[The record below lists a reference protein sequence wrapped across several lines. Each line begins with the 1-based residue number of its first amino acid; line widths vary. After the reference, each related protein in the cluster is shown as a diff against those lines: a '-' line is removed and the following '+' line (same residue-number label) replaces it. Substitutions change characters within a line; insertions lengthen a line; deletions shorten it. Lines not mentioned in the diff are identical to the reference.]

1 MLLFF
6 RCGAVCWSLVR
17 FWAVKNLAELAD
29 GPTLCMNVARVGYL
43 FYLPICHCDSL
54 LALWLNVLLARN

>member
-6 RCGAVCWSLVR
+6 GCGAVYWPLVR

-29 GPTLCMNVARVGYL
+29 FPTLYMNVSRVGYL
-43 FYLPICHCDSL
+43 FYLPL
-54 LALWLNVLLARN
+54 